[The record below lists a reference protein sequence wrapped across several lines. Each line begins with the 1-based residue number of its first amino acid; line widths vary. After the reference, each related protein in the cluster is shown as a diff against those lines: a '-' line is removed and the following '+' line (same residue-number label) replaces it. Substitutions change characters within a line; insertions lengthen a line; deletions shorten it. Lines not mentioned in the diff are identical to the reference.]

1 MTSQQVI
8 RNYLLIAGIYTL
20 SASVIW
26 GVNTLFLLDAGLT
39 IFEVFVANAFFT
51 LGMVL
56 FEIPTGVI
64 ADTQGRRASFL
75 LSVLVLAAGTSGY
88 VGLSMVGAGIGWF
101 CAMSIVLGLG
111 FTFYS
116 GAVEAWLVDALNE
129 TGFDDNLDQ
138 VFARGSMVTGGA
150 MLVGTVGGGVLGS
163 IDLAIPFVVRA
174 SLLITVFFVAYRTM
188 HDIGF
193 TPHPVKLNAMWSE
206 MSKIARNSVVYGWQ
220 ERPIKLLIIASTI
233 HGAFMTWGFYAWQ
246 PYFLELL
253 QRDAVWVAGVV
264 AAGIS
269 ISMIIGNS
277 IVDYATRFCGKRTTL
292 LIIAAGVQSVAIIG
306 IGLANSFWVAAA
318 CLLVSTG
325 TFGVIMPVRQA
336 YIHKIIP
343 SEQRATVVSFDSMV
357 SNIGSVGG
365 QSGLGYLS
373 QVRSISSGYV
383 AGGLFSFLAIPV
395 FVAVRGLQHPA
406 DHIIGR
412 GGKASSHAG
421 QGIPVVA
428 HIDSTVVQ
436 PLEGEV

>member
-8 RNYLLIAGIYTL
+8 RNYLLIASIYTL

-51 LGMVL
+51 IGMVM

-64 ADTQGRRASFL
+64 ADTKGRRASFL
-75 LSVLVLAAGTSGY
+75 LSVLVLAVGTFGY
-88 VGLSMVGAGIGWF
+88 VGLSIIGGGIVLF
-101 CAMSIVLGLG
+101 CIMSIVLGLG

-116 GAVEAWLVDALNE
+116 GAVEAWLVDALNA
-129 TGFDDNLDQ
+129 TDYDDNLDH
-138 VFARGSMVTGGA
+138 VFARGAMVTGAA
-150 MLVGTVGGGVLGS
+150 MLIGTVSGGILGS

-193 TPHPVKLNAMWSE
+193 TPHNITIREMPSE
-206 MSKIARNSVVYGWQ
+206 MNKIARNSIAYGWQ

-253 QRDAVWVAGVV
+253 ERDAVWVAGVV
-264 AAGIS
+264 AALIS
-269 ISMIIGNS
+269 ISMIVGNS
-277 IVDYATRFCGKRTTL
+277 IVEYATRFCGKRTTL
-292 LIIAAGVQSVAIIG
+292 LIVAAGIQSVAIVG
-306 IGLANSFWVAAA
+306 VGVANSFWIAAA
-318 CLLVSTG
+318 LLLIATG

-336 YIHKIIP
+336 YIHQIIP

-357 SNIGSVGG
+357 SSIGSVGG
-365 QSGLGYLS
+365 QTGLGYIS
-373 QVRSISSGYV
+373 QVRSISSGFV
-383 AGGLFSFLAIPV
+383 LGGLFSFLAIPV
-395 FVAVRGLQHPA
+395 FLAVRRMQHPA
-406 DHIIGR
+406 DRIIGQ
-412 GGKASSHAG
+412 GGKRSTHAG
-421 QGIPVVA
+421 QGIPAIA
-428 HIDSTVVQ
+428 HIDSAAIP
-436 PLEGEV
+436 PLENEA